1 MGKNPMAASLAMLN
15 KISSSPLVHKLG
27 LFKPAQAV
35 ARTAV
40 REGFRA
46 ATQARRQFKAA
57 QKLVRPER
65 FHKLEPKSDLFDL
78 SLSEEQQ
85 LVRDMATRFAREVL
99 RPNAS
104 GADERCAPH
113 EDYSLQLS
121 ELGLGQLV
129 VPEKLGGAATAA
141 SVVTSTLLAE
151 DLAYGDLGLALSAL
165 APIGVANALVRW
177 GSTEQQSRF
186 LPAFA
191 ESTPPPAAVAIAEP
205 RPLFD
210 PNELRT
216 RATIDGDGFLIRG
229 EKALVPMAE
238 TAELLLVGASLVGKG
253 PRVFVVERGTQ
264 GVSVKPDPALGARAA
279 SLGRVHFDDVRLP
292 SHAILGDGVD
302 VCEFGELID
311 LSRIG
316 LCALAVGIGQAILD
330 YTIQYGNDRIAFGEP
345 ITHRQAVAFMIANL
359 GIEVEA
365 MRLLTW
371 RAASRAEQGL
381 PYHREAYLARV
392 ACMEKGLEV
401 ATNGV
406 QLLGGHGFIKDHPV
420 ERWYRDLMT
429 LSAMEGGLMV

>member
-1 MGKNPMAASLAMLN
+1 MSKNPMAASLAMLQRF
-15 KISSSPLVHKLG
+15 SSSPLVHKLG
-27 LFKPAQAV
+27 LYKPAQHV

-46 ATQARRQFKAA
+46 STQVMRQFKAA

-65 FHKLEPKSDLFDL
+65 FGKVEHRSDLFDL

-85 LVRDMATRFAREVL
+85 LVRDMASRFAREVL
-99 RPNAS
+99 RPNAQH
-104 GADERCAPH
+104 ADEHCTPH
-113 EDYSLQLS
+113 EDFVTQLS

-129 VPEKLGGAATAA
+129 VPEKLGGAASTD
-141 SVVTSTLLAE
+141 SVVTGALLAE
-151 DLAYGDLGLALSAL
+151 DLAYGDLGLALTAL

-191 ESTPPPAAVAIAEP
+191 EASPPPAAIALAEP

-229 EKALVPMAE
+229 EKALVPLAE
-238 TAELLLVGASLVGKG
+238 NAELLLVGASLVGKG

-264 GVSVKPDPALGARAA
+264 GVLVKADPALGARAA
-279 SLGRVHFDDVRLP
+279 GLSRVVFDDVRLP

-302 VCEFGELID
+302 VCEFSDLID

-316 LCALAVGIGQAILD
+316 LCALAVGVGQAVLD

-345 ITHRQAVAFMIANL
+345 ITNRQAVAFMIANL
-359 GIEVEA
+359 GIEVES

-381 PYHREAYLARV
+381 PFHREAYLARV
-392 ACMEKGLEV
+392 ACMDKGMEI

-406 QLLGGHGFIKDHPV
+406 QL
-420 ERWYRDLMT
+420 
-429 LSAMEGGLMV
+429 

>member
-1 MGKNPMAASLAMLN
+1 MSKNPMAASLAMLN
-15 KISSSPLVHKLG
+15 KLSSSPLVHKLG
-27 LFKPAQAV
+27 LYKPAQTV

-46 ATQARRQFKAA
+46 TSQVLRQFKAA

-65 FHKLEPKSDLFDL
+65 FQRSELKSDLFDL
-78 SLSEEQQ
+78 TLSEEQQ

-104 GADERCAPH
+104 QADAQGAPH
-113 EDYSLQLS
+113 TDYMTQLG

-129 VPEKLGGAATAA
+129 VPEKLGGAATSA
-141 SVVTSTLLAE
+141 SVVTGALLAE
-151 DLAYGDLGLALSAL
+151 DLAYGDLGLALAAL

-177 GSTEQQSRF
+177 GSSEQQSRF

-191 ESTPPPAAVAIAEP
+191 ELNPPAAAVAIAEP

-229 EKALVPMAE
+229 EKSLVPLGE

-253 PRVFVVERGTQ
+253 PRVFVVERGTP
-264 GVSVKPDPALGARAA
+264 GVVAKPDPALGARAA
-279 SLGRVHFDDVRLP
+279 GLCHVTLDDVRLP
-292 SHAILGDGVD
+292 SHAILGDGLD
-302 VCEFGELID
+302 VCDFSELID

-316 LCALAVGIGQAILD
+316 LCALAVGVGQAVLD
-330 YTIQYGNDRIAFGEP
+330 YTIQYTNDRVAFGEP
-345 ITHRQAVAFMIANL
+345 ISHRQAVAFMIANL
-359 GIEVEA
+359 AIEVEA

-381 PYHREAYLARV
+381 PFHRESYLARV
-392 ACMEKGLEV
+392 ACVEKSLEIGS
-401 ATNGV
+401 NGV

-429 LSAMEGGLMV
+429 LTALEGGLLV